1 MICPRCGDTADSQAT
16 TCRVCL
22 APLAVLTADA
32 TIAAVAEVGAYDAT
46 GGGARYGTS
55 ANVFA
60 TVPGIPPVWP
70 RPDGADTTISGVRLP
85 VRREGGLLQ
94 EGTDFGPRY
103 HIIRTLGAGGMGSVY
118 HAWDKEL
125 HVAVALKI
133 IRRSQNV
140 DTVGARD
147 LEERFK
153 RELLLARKVTHKS
166 VVRIYDLGV
175 VDGIKYITMSYV
187 EGHDL
192 FATLKQGGGPLPVAR
207 VLTIAREVIEGL
219 RAAHDAGVVHRD
231 LKPANIMV
239 EAATGQALIMDF
251 GIALSPADGK
261 PRSEGI
267 VGTLPYMSPQQATGQ
282 PVDQSTDLYS
292 FGLILYDLL
301 GGRPIDRDS
310 ERAMADMLARIGSV
324 PHPIRERNPAV
335 PQAVEALIAK
345 CLEPSVER
353 RYQTAAE
360 VAADLAKLDE
370 NGVPIPLPK
379 SRRPA
384 FLAAAAVVTLVL
396 TGTSWWV
403 GRASRAPAVQHAP
416 ASVLIADFN
425 NRTGD
430 PVFSG
435 SLEQALTDSVERASF
450 ITAYRRDAAKR
461 LAQRVR
467 PGGLFDAD
475 AARLVSRREGVNYV
489 LAGSIASNGSGYT
502 IGVTALEPA
511 TGKAVSTVST
521 TARTKTD
528 VLAAV
533 SSAAEKI
540 RASLGETS
548 QERLQHGADAKE
560 TFTASSLE
568 AMNAYAHAQELANG
582 THNREALAAYKQAV
596 TLDPGFGRAYAGMG
610 VIYTVFKDEAKA
622 KASYE
627 LALKYVGR
635 MSDREKYRT
644 LGTYYLSIVRNYE
657 KAIENYEML
666 VNLYPGDAVGHGNL
680 GLAYLNAGNLKRAA
694 EEGREVI
701 RLDPNNSVQRY
712 NYAMYSLYAGDLAVA
727 AREGETIVKESPS
740 FELAYL
746 PIGLAKTLGG
756 DLAGAEGTY
765 DRLAATGPSGASLAQ
780 FARVDLAMF
789 RGRYADA
796 STMIGATLAGDRKA
810 NDAGATARD
819 LVVAAE
825 AFTVLGRKANA
836 IVAATQAVGLSQHE
850 SVLFPAAL
858 ILIEAGREE
867 DARKIADRLENMLQ
881 QHTTAYARVIS
892 AEIAVRRGSYGP
904 AIELF
909 RDSIKRRDTWMARFL
924 LGRTY
929 AEADHFAEAMAE
941 LEICVNRRGEAAD
954 PFFYDI
960 PSLRYLPP
968 VYYWLARAQLAMGVA
983 DAAKNYEYYLA
994 LRRDAA
1000 PLDPLLA
1007 DAERRLAT
1015 LK

>member
-1 MICPRCGDTADSQAT
+1 MICTRCGAEADAHTT

-22 APLAVLTADA
+22 APLGVISAEATVVAVAAVDAPFETRLDAAFETSADAFATRLGPAAPTTAGEADA
-32 TIAAVAEVGAYDAT
+32 TIAGLP
-46 GGGARYGTS
+46 S
-55 ANVFA
+55 
-60 TVPGIPPVWP
+60 P
-70 RPDGADTTISGVRLP
+70 VRL
-85 VRREGGLLQ
+85 EGGLLP

-103 HIIRTLGAGGMGSVY
+103 HIIRTLGAGAMGSVY

-125 HVAVALKI
+125 CVAVALKI
-133 IRRSQNV
+133 IKLSQDADAVEARS
-140 DTVGARD
+140 

-153 RELLLARKVTHKS
+153 RELLLARKVTHTG
-166 VVRIYDLGV
+166 VVRIFDLGV
-175 VDGIKYITMSYV
+175 IDGIKYITMSYV
-187 EGHDL
+187 DGQDL
-192 FATLKQGGGPLPVAR
+192 LAMLKHAGGRLPIAQ
-207 VLTIAREVIEGL
+207 VLAIAREVVEGL

-239 EAATGQALIMDF
+239 EAATGKALIMDF
-251 GIALSPADGK
+251 GIALSPADGR

-267 VGTLPYMSPQQATGQ
+267 VGTLAYMSPQQATGK
-282 PVDQSTDLYS
+282 PVDQRTDLYS

-301 GGRPIDRDS
+301 GGRSIERDS
-310 ERAMADMLARIGSV
+310 ERAMADMLARIGSA
-324 PHPIRERNPAV
+324 PDPIRVQNPDVPEAV
-335 PQAVEALIAK
+335 DALIAK

-360 VAADLAKLDE
+360 VAADLARLDE

-379 SRRPA
+379 NRPLA
-384 FLAAAAVVTLVL
+384 FLGAAAILTLVL
-396 TGTSWWV
+396 TTVGWWV
-403 GRASRAPAVQHAP
+403 GRASRAPAVEHEP
-416 ASVLIADFN
+416 ASVLVADFD

-435 SLEQALTDSVERASF
+435 SLEQALSDSLERASF

-461 LAQRVR
+461 IAQQVR
-467 PGGLFDAD
+467 RGGPFDAD

-489 LAGSIASNGSGYT
+489 LAGSIQPKGPGYS
-502 IGVTALEPA
+502 IDVTALEPA
-511 TGKAVSTVST
+511 TGKVLSTVSAN
-521 TARTKTD
+521 ARSKAD

-533 SSAAEKI
+533 GSAGEKI

-548 QERLQHGADAKE
+548 QERQQHGADATE
-560 TFTASSLE
+560 TFTAASLE
-568 AMNAYAHAQELANG
+568 AMNAYARAQDLANA
-582 THNREALAAYKQAV
+582 TRNKEALAAYQEAV

-610 VIYTVFKDEAKA
+610 VLYTVFKDEARA
-622 KASYE
+622 KAAYDQ
-627 LALKYVGR
+627 ALRYVGR

-644 LGTYYLSIVRNYE
+644 LGTYYLSVARNYE

-666 VNLYPGDAVGHGNL
+666 VKLYPGDAVGHGNL

-694 EEGREVI
+694 EEGRIVI
-701 RLDPNNSVQRY
+701 RLDPKNAVQRY
-712 NYAMYSLYAGDLAVA
+712 NYAMYSLYAGDLGVA
-727 AREGETIVKESPS
+727 ATEGETIVKDSPS

-756 DLAGAEGTY
+756 DLAGAEATY
-765 DRLAATGPSGASLAQ
+765 DSLAATGASGASLAQ
-780 FARVDLAMF
+780 FARIDLAMF

-796 STMIGATLAGDRKA
+796 STMAAATLTADRNA
-810 NDAGATARD
+810 NNPGAIARD

-825 AFTVLGRKANA
+825 AFTVLGRKTNA
-836 IVAATQAVGLSQHE
+836 IAAATQAVSLSDHE

-858 ILIEAGREE
+858 VLIETGREE
-867 DARKIADRLENMLQ
+867 DAQKIADRLENMLQ
-881 QHTTAYARVIS
+881 QQTTAYARVIS
-892 AEIAVRRGSYGP
+892 ADIAVRRGRYGP

-941 LEICVNRRGEAAD
+941 LELCVKRRGEAAD
-954 PFFYDI
+954 PFFYDT

-983 DAAKNYEYYLA
+983 DAAKNYEYYLT
-994 LRRDAA
+994 LRRGAA
-1000 PLDPLLA
+1000 PPDPLVA